1 MISEFFTDKINAFDR
16 RKEPYNFGVGF
27 KFCWKFQQ
35 TVSKLESPKKDYSNF
50 SKDTIKT
57 YLDFVHLI
65 QSPKMNLSLTLELL
79 QFLHFEGKTLES
91 ISDFEGRLATVLY
104 DDIIQMELKTQTKL
118 LVCLIISKFDNYNS
132 KYENHLANTLSIQSI
147 QNASYIW
154 VQLLISILCLILRK
168 NWTHFLR
175 TRVKTNTIFIFEEE
189 FSRWI
194 RSRKRWNARVWS
206 SSPEQETY

>member
-1 MISEFFTDKINAFDR
+1 M
-16 RKEPYNFGVGF
+16 
-27 KFCWKFQQ
+27 
-35 TVSKLESPKKDYSNF
+35 VSKLESPKKDYSNF

-65 QSPKMNLSLTLELL
+65 QSPKMNLSLTLEVL

-154 VQLLISILCLILRK
+154 VQLLISILCLKLPK
-168 NWTHFLR
+168 KLNPFFTNWSQKQTQYYFHF
-175 TRVKTNTIFIFEEE
+175 
-189 FSRWI
+189 
-194 RSRKRWNARVWS
+194 
-206 SSPEQETY
+206 